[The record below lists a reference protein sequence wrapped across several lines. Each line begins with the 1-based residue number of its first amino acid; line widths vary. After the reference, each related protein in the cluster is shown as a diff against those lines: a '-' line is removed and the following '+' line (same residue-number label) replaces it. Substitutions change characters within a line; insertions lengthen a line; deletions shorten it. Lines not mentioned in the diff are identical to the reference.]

1 MKDHTYQ
8 AFFANEDLPV
18 LTDMITRLNIT
29 HDTYEI
35 EELNEVFEANV
46 RKGKEKGRSSLSP
59 ATLILSN
66 GKKLR
71 PRQVIKSDDLVCN
84 NGIDQALDLMR
95 GVATARFRYLGLG
108 SGGNITPTVSDT
120 TLVTE
125 HTIVSRI
132 DMNDLQKGWREPS
145 GLKMLFGGILGEI
158 GSLTVTEFGIFTNST
173 GGQMLNHNNFQPRS
187 ISRSSLRFILFFSSV
202 IEFVPKAT
210 GI

>member
-18 LTDMITRLNIT
+18 LTEMITRLNIT

-46 RKGKEKGRSSLSP
+46 TRGKGKGKSSP
-59 ATLILSN
+59 AAALILSN

-71 PRQVIKSDDLVCN
+71 PCQVIKSDDLVCN

-95 GVATARFRYLGLG
+95 GVASARFRYLGLG
-108 SGGNITPTVSDT
+108 YGGNVTPSVLDT

-125 HTIVSRI
+125 HTAVSRI

-158 GSLTVTEFGIFTNST
+158 TALTVTEFGIFTSST